1 MELIADILLVA
12 GALGAG
18 LYCFVLARR
27 LKRFTD
33 LEKGVGGAV
42 SVLSAQAEELRKSLD
57 AARAASDQSGQQ
69 LQGLTERAESV
80 AKRLELIM
88 ASMHDVVPATG
99 SDTGKNDEPPQPDD
113 LVRAAEPPAAPAESV
128 SNASETGEADV
139 GHDEAENGAGADE
152 GTAKSASADG
162 DAEPKEEPD
171 AKNDLDT
178 DAAEAKPMPKGVL
191 FFRHTVQRGEA
202 RK

>member
-1 MELIADILLVA
+1 MELIADILLAA

-57 AARAASDQSGQQ
+57 AARAASDQSGQR

-99 SDTGKNDEPPQPDD
+99 SDTEKKNEPPQPDD
-113 LVRAAEPPAAPAESV
+113 LVRPDEPPAAPAEPEF
-128 SNASETGEADV
+128 NESEAGEADA
-139 GHDEAENGAGADE
+139 GSGETENGASAGE
-152 GTAKSASADG
+152 ETAKDASGEG
-162 DAEPKEEPD
+162 DTEPNDEPD
-171 AKNDLDT
+171 ARGGSEKG
-178 DAAEAKPMPKGVL
+178 AEEAKAMPKGVL
-191 FFRHTVQRGEA
+191 FFRHTTQRGEA
-202 RK
+202 RQ